1 MVSINY
7 AFREICCK
15 IVYYG
20 PGLSGKTTNLIY
32 IHKKAPPKTKG
43 ELISLA
49 TDADRTLYFDFL
61 PLDIGPVQ
69 GFSTKFQL
77 YTVPGQVYYNAT
89 RKLVLRGVDG
99 LVFVADSQVAK
110 LEENIES
117 MNNLV
122 ENLEEYGYVL
132 EELPM
137 IMQYNKRDLDEVST
151 IEELEKAL
159 NPRGLPY
166 YEAVA
171 STGEGVFDTLKGI
184 SKLVLEKA
192 RGKPETEEKPELVS
206 VKKEQVTVVAQPK
219 LFVPSPVERERIEI
233 EPVSRIVPERGA
245 LEKRPVEKYEPVEK
259 VEEEEPIKKM
269 EKEEEVERIEKVEKT
284 IEIKEEERIKK
295 VEEEDEKKEEKEKT
309 LIPGQFE
316 IEKEAIETE
325 KIFEKEMLEQPVE
338 VAKTE
343 KVKPL
348 LQEKIIISPMFKQ
361 KKTKSVWGK
370 FWWRWIGKIVGSNL
384 GPKDRR

>member
-137 IMQYNKRDLDEVST
+137 IMQYNKRDLEEVST

-206 VKKEQVTVVAQPK
+206 VKKEQVTAVAQPK

-233 EPVSRIVPERGA
+233 EPVSRIVPEREA
-245 LEKRPVEKYEPVEK
+245 SEIRPVEKYEPVEK
-259 VEEEEPIKKM
+259 VEEEESVKKM
-269 EKEEEVERIEKVEKT
+269 EKVEKAEKIEKVEKT
-284 IEIKEEERIKK
+284 IEIKEEERIEK
-295 VEEEDEKKEEKEKT
+295 VEEEEEKEEEKT

-325 KIFEKEMLEQPVE
+325 KIFEKEVLEQTAE
-338 VAKTE
+338 TAKTE

-348 LQEKIIISPMFKQ
+348 LQEKIIISPMLKL
-361 KKTKSVWGK
+361 KKTKSIWGK
-370 FWWRWIGKIVGSNL
+370 FWWRWIGKIVG
-384 GPKDRR
+384 RR

>member
-184 SKLVLEKA
+184 SNLVLEKA

-233 EPVSRIVPERGA
+233 EPVSRIIPDRGV

-269 EKEEEVERIEKVEKT
+269 EKEEEVERIEKVE
-284 IEIKEEERIKK
+284 EVGEKE
-295 VEEEDEKKEEKEKT
+295 EKT

-316 IEKEAIETE
+316 IEKEALETE
-325 KIFEKEMLEQPVE
+325 KILEKEVPEQPAE

-348 LQEKIIISPMFKQ
+348 LQEKIITSPMLKQ
-361 KKTKSVWGK
+361 KRTKSIWGK
-370 FWWRWIGKIVGSNL
+370 FWWRWIRKIV
-384 GPKDRR
+384 DRR

>member
-61 PLDIGPVQ
+61 PLDIGQVQ

-132 EELPM
+132 EDLPM
-137 IMQYNKRDLDEVST
+137 IMQYNKRDLEEVST
-151 IEELEKAL
+151 IDELEKAL

-192 RGKPETEEKPELVS
+192 RGKPETEVKPELVS
-206 VKKEQVTVVAQPK
+206 VKKEQIAAAVQPK
-219 LFVPSPVERERIEI
+219 IYVPPLEERERIEI
-233 EPVSRIVPERGA
+233 EPVSRVVQEREV
-245 LEKRPVEKYEPVEK
+245 LEEGPVEKYEPVEK
-259 VEEEEPIKKM
+259 AEVEEPIRKM
-269 EKEEEVERIEKVEKT
+269 EKEEEIERIEKAKKT
-284 IEIKEEERIKK
+284 IEIKEEERIEKA
-295 VEEEDEKKEEKEKT
+295 EEAAEEEEKEKT
-309 LIPGQFE
+309 LIPGQFAVKKE
-316 IEKEAIETE
+316 ALEAEKIIEKEV
-325 KIFEKEMLEQPVE
+325 LEQPAE
-338 VAKTE
+338 TAKTE
-343 KVKPL
+343 KIKPL
-348 LQEKIIISPMFKQ
+348 LQEKIIISPMLKQ
-361 KKTKSVWGK
+361 KKTKSIWGE
-370 FWWRWIGKIVGSNL
+370 FFWRWMGKIVG
-384 GPKDRR
+384 RR

>member
-32 IHKKAPPKTKG
+32 IHKKAPSQTKG

-61 PLDIGPVQ
+61 PLDIGQVQ

-99 LVFVADSQVAK
+99 LVFVADSQAAK

-117 MNNLV
+117 MHNLM

-137 IMQYNKRDLDEVST
+137 IMQYNKRDLEEVSS
-151 IEELEKAL
+151 IEELERVL
-159 NPRGLPY
+159 NPRGLLY
-166 YEAVA
+166 FEAVA
-171 STGEGVFDTLKGI
+171 VKGVGIFDTLKCV

-192 RGKPETEEKPELVS
+192 RGKSEPEEKKELVS
-206 VKKEQVTVVAQPK
+206 VVAQPK
-219 LFVPSPVERERIEI
+219 VFVPPSARKEELELK
-233 EPVSRIVPERGA
+233 SVPEKVSESEVLEERA
-245 LEKRPVEKYEPVEK
+245 EKELEKAESVDK
-259 VEEEEPIKKM
+259 VEEVEQVEQIKPI
-269 EKEEEVERIEKVEKT
+269 EKAEKVEK
-284 IEIKEEERIKK
+284 IEKMEEAER
-295 VEEEDEKKEEKEKT
+295 VEREEKIEEVEKLKEKT
-309 LIPGQFE
+309 LIQSQSE
-316 IEKEAIETE
+316 IKRETLEAKKALEKEI
-325 KIFEKEMLEQPVE
+325 LEQPAE
-338 VAKTE
+338 VATTE
-343 KVKPL
+343 KTKHF
-348 LQEKIIISPMFKQ
+348 LQEKIITSPMLKQ
-361 KKTKSVWGK
+361 KKTKSAWGG
-370 FWWRWIGKIVGSNL
+370 FLWRWIEKIAG
-384 GPKDRR
+384 RR